1 MARRVGSSAVGV
13 VIEELPEL
21 GVAGRV
27 SRWCF
32 NCYVIAGDDG
42 SLVVVDPGLPSA
54 ADDLAPLLAR
64 VSGVVRAVTATHG
77 HPDHVGGAGS
87 VAARHNAPI
96 HLPSMTMSYLD
107 GVRPRSPSIVTI
119 ARTIWKVLLDQPF
132 DRKAVAEFASASAT
146 AGFGTPRGMLW
157 RGPRPVGGL
166 DDGMQLPWAAAW
178 TVLSTP
184 GHTDDSI
191 ALWNESSRALLS
203 GDAVVTIGGRA
214 RFAPDIVDDIAASR
228 TSERLRALP
237 VEHLLPGHGLP
248 LHARSVWD

>member
-1 MARRVGSSAVGV
+1 VGV

-184 GHTDDSI
+184 VGGASSTSSTNTSPSHRGCADRIATQARIHLGATDPKRNWYSCFPTGCSCR
-191 ALWNESSRALLS
+191 LGVVKLS
-203 GDAVVTIGGRA
+203 GPNVVTNVGTG
-214 RFAPDIVDDIAASR
+214 
-228 TSERLRALP
+228 LGKLP
-237 VEHLLPGHGLP
+237 EF
-248 LHARSVWD
+248 